1 VTPYEITTEAHRIC
15 WRYKK
20 SSDPNHSDTYTFNE
34 HTLQEFARVLIQAE
48 REACLRDIE
57 LERQSWQGN
66 RSGLGVMVCGYIM
79 EAIKKRGM
87 S

>member
-1 VTPYEITTEAHRIC
+1 MTPYEIITEAHRIC

-20 SSDPNHSDTYTFNE
+20 SHDPSHSDTYTFNE
-34 HTLQEFARVLIQAE
+34 HTLLEFARVLIQAE
-48 REACLRDIE
+48 REACLNDIE
-57 LERQSWQGN
+57 LERASWQGN

-87 S
+87 A